1 MLRNFVTL
9 LVIAIAFAACSGNA
23 EKKATD
29 NMNADAVETPEIIL
43 AEFDAKAGEYV
54 DEEVVVAGLV
64 DHVCKHG
71 GKKLFLVSDDGD
83 IHVESD
89 ERFDEELKG
98 SNIIVTGL
106 VREFRVDEAYCLK
119 MEEDNIKSHSEGETD
134 DDLYTQKI
142 ENIQWYRDSMT
153 TANSD
158 HLSFYSLEYLS
169 HVVTEAAMD
178 DDDDDHDD
186 DHDADHDGE
195 GDHDNDDD
203 HDHDGEEGS

>member
-1 MLRNFVTL
+1 MIKKLFFITAIT
-9 LVIAIAFAACSGNA
+9 VILASCNGGAGLNENKNA
-23 EKKATD
+23 EGSAPE
-29 NMNADAVETPEIIL
+29 AVQSETPEIIL

-54 DEEVVVAGLV
+54 DEEVIVAGLV

-89 ERFDEELKG
+89 ERFDEELTG
-98 SNIIVTGL
+98 SKIIVTGL

-134 DDLYTQKI
+134 EDLYTQKM
-142 ENIQWYRDSMT
+142 EQIQWYRDSMT

-169 HVVTEAAMD
+169 HVVTDTEME
-178 DDDDDHDD
+178 DDHD
-186 DHDADHDGE
+186 HEDG
-195 GDHDNDDD
+195 
-203 HDHDGEEGS
+203 HDHDGEQDS